1 MLGRKDGERIPE
13 SLFKKAGVDREE
25 FELACIR
32 EFSHSG
38 LHLGLGVSRT
48 ERRERIGAAI
58 LREGKAQLR
67 WRDSDSTYAEVFAQV
82 YRQSLDSSAIHEA
95 RPAPARF
102 PFPNSMIHDEVD
114 DDEEAFEGDDG
125 HPA

>member
-1 MLGRKDGERIPE
+1 MLGTKDGERIPE

-67 WRDSDSTYAEVFAQV
+67 WRDSASTYAEVFAQV
-82 YRQSLDSSAIHEA
+82 YRQSLDASAIHESS
-95 RPAPARF
+95 PAHATF
-102 PFPNSMIHDEVD
+102 PFPNSMIHDAVE

>member
-1 MLGRKDGERIPE
+1 MLGSKDGERIPE

-25 FELACIR
+25 FKLACIR

-38 LHLGLGVSRT
+38 LHLGLSVSRT
-48 ERRERIGAAI
+48 ERRERIGVAI

-82 YRQSLDSSAIHEA
+82 YRQSLDPSANHEA
-95 RPAPARF
+95 RPTPVRF
-102 PFPNSMIHDEVD
+102 PFSNSMIHDE

-125 HPA
+125 HPT